1 MADTPPQAR
10 VERIRT
16 RLEQRFAPSALEV
29 VDESHLHAG
38 HPGARSGKGHFR
50 VRIVAPAFA
59 GLPALRRHRL
69 VYESLDELMTQDIH
83 ALSIEA
89 LAPTETLESTT

>member
-1 MADTPPQAR
+1 MADPGPPAR
-10 VERIRT
+10 LARIRD
-16 RLEQRFAPSALEV
+16 RLAQRFAPLALEV
-29 VDESHLHAG
+29 IDESHLHAG

-59 GLPALRRHRL
+59 GLPSLRRHRL
-69 VYESLDELMTQDIH
+69 VYESLEELMVNDIH

>member
-10 VERIRT
+10 VERIRI

>member
-1 MADTPPQAR
+1 M
-10 VERIRT
+10 
-16 RLEQRFAPSALEV
+16 L
-29 VDESHLHAG
+29 DESDLHAG

-50 VRIVAPAFA
+50 VRIVALAFA

-89 LAPTETLESTT
+89 LAPTETLESKT

>member
-10 VERIRT
+10 VERIRA
-16 RLEQRFAPSALEV
+16 RLERRFAPSALEV

>member
-1 MADTPPQAR
+1 MAEPQVRA
-10 VERIRT
+10 ERIRA

-69 VYESLDELMTQDIH
+69 VYESLDDLMTQDIH

>member
-1 MADTPPQAR
+1 MVDVHSGMR
-10 VERIRT
+10 IDRIRQ
-16 RLEQRFAPSALEV
+16 RLEQQFAPAALEV
-29 VDESHLHAG
+29 IDESHRHAG

-50 VRIVAPAFA
+50 VRIVASAFA
-59 GLPALRRHRL
+59 GLPALRRHQL

-89 LAPTETLESTT
+89 LAPGETLESKT